1 MHHAALNS
9 GSYTDQIGRPLMKP
23 ALRASLQQEI
33 TALRQQIQLR
43 QSELKELE
51 RSLAVA
57 LAQQAIRQ
65 ADRPAKSIHERLAI
79 EPIEVLGLTLRTVSC
94 LRSDNI
100 LYVGDLLRHTE
111 QTLSRR
117 SSLGIVQVQEI
128 IGVMAARG
136 LRLAEPQRLV

>member
-1 MHHAALNS
+1 MQLDPDKALQN
-9 GSYTDQIGRPLMKP
+9 DILV
-23 ALRASLQQEI
+23 
-33 TALRQQIQLR
+33 LRQQIQLR

-51 RSLAVA
+51 RPLAAA
-57 LAQQAIRQ
+57 LAQQAIGQ
-65 ADRPAKSIHERLAI
+65 AARPALSNHERLAI
-79 EPIEVLGLTLRTVSC
+79 EPIEVLGLTLRTASR
-94 LRSDNI
+94 LRTDNI

-136 LRLAEPQRLV
+136 LRLAEPHPLA

>member
-1 MHHAALNS
+1 MTP
-9 GSYTDQIGRPLMKP
+9 YIQ
-23 ALRASLQQEI
+23 ASPQQEI

-57 LAQQAIRQ
+57 LAQQALGQ
-65 ADRPAKSIHERLAI
+65 AARPALTNHERLAI
-79 EPIEVLGLTLRTVSC
+79 EPIEVLGLTLRTASS

>member
-1 MHHAALNS
+1 M
-9 GSYTDQIGRPLMKP
+9 TPDIQ
-23 ALRASLQQEI
+23 ASPQQEI

-57 LAQQAIRQ
+57 LAQQALGQ
-65 ADRPAKSIHERLAI
+65 AARPALTNHERLAI
-79 EPIEVLGLTLRTVSC
+79 EPIEVLGLTLRTASS

>member
-1 MHHAALNS
+1 MQPDPDNS
-9 GSYTDQIGRPLMKP
+9 LHNDIL
-23 ALRASLQQEI
+23 
-33 TALRQQIQLR
+33 ALRQQIQLR
-43 QSELKELE
+43 QSELRELE
-51 RSLAVA
+51 RSLAAA
-57 LAQQAIRQ
+57 LAQQAIGQ
-65 ADRPAKSIHERLAI
+65 AARPALTNHERLAI

-111 QTLSRR
+111 QNLSRR

-136 LRLAEPQRLV
+136 LRLAEPHRLV

>member
-1 MHHAALNS
+1 MQLDPDKALQN
-9 GSYTDQIGRPLMKP
+9 
-23 ALRASLQQEI
+23 EI
-33 TALRQQIQLR
+33 LALRQQIQLR
-43 QSELKELE
+43 QSELRELE
-51 RSLAVA
+51 RSLAAA
-57 LAQQAIRQ
+57 LAQQAIGQ
-65 ADRPAKSIHERLAI
+65 AARPALTNNERLAI

-111 QTLSRR
+111 QNLSRR

-136 LRLAEPQRLV
+136 LRLAEPHPLA

>member
-1 MHHAALNS
+1 M
-9 GSYTDQIGRPLMKP
+9 TPDIQ
-23 ALRASLQQEI
+23 ASPQQEI

-57 LAQQAIRQ
+57 LAQQALGQ
-65 ADRPAKSIHERLAI
+65 AARPALTNHERLAI
-79 EPIEVLGLTLRTVSC
+79 EPIEVLGLTLRTASS

-136 LRLAEPQRLV
+136 LRLAEPQRLA

>member
-1 MHHAALNS
+1 MTH
-9 GSYTDQIGRPLMKP
+9 DIQ
-23 ALRASLQQEI
+23 ASPRQEI

-51 RSLAVA
+51 RSLAAA
-57 LAQQAIRQ
+57 LAQQAIGQ
-65 ADRPAKSIHERLAI
+65 AARPALSNHERLAI
-79 EPIEVLGLTLRTVSC
+79 EPIEVLGLTLRTARSV
-94 LRSDNI
+94 RSDNI
-100 LYVGDLLRHTE
+100 LYVGELLRHTE

-136 LRLAEPQRLV
+136 LRLAEPHRLV

>member
-1 MHHAALNS
+1 MRHEPDRALGN
-9 GSYTDQIGRPLMKP
+9 
-23 ALRASLQQEI
+23 EI
-33 TALRQQIQLR
+33 LALRQQIQLR

-57 LAQQAIRQ
+57 LAQQAIGQ
-65 ADRPAKSIHERLAI
+65 AARPALTNHERLAI
-79 EPIEVLGLTLRTVSC
+79 EPIEVLGLTLRTASC
-94 LRSDNI
+94 LRTDNI

-136 LRLAEPQRLV
+136 LRLAESHRLA